1 MFALFRLM
9 DSFLMRVAM
18 IAAAVLLTMA
28 ACISLWQVVT
38 RFVFEEPSTW
48 SEVAA
53 RSLIIWMVYLGLAVA
68 FRRGALMSVE
78 YLYLRSRGRGRTL
91 LICLIAAV
99 SLGVLLVMGWTG
111 YELAYRVRFQTLA
124 GAINPFTGLGISIT
138 WLYASVPVGA
148 ALSIVGL
155 AAHTAEQ
162 LGLTRQEDNT

>member
-1 MFALFRLM
+1 MFAFLRLI
-9 DSFLMRVAM
+9 DRLLMRVTMMVAV
-18 IAAAVLLTMA
+18 VLLTTA

-68 FRRGALMSVE
+68 FRRGTLMSVE
-78 YLYLRSRGRGRTL
+78 YLYERSRGHARTL

-99 SLGVLLVMGWTG
+99 SLGVMLVMGWTG

-124 GAINPFTGLGISIT
+124 GAINPFTGLGISIS

-148 ALSIVGL
+148 ALGIVGI
-155 AAHTAEQ
+155 AARTAEQ
-162 LGLTRQEDNT
+162 IGLIRQEGKT